1 MISPI
6 DRRFTPLAL
15 APLCAIAA
23 LMASMPAEAKEGDAP
38 TLQQAIGNPAN
49 FRLSGST
56 RLRYEALGGQTRVGF
71 AESEDVFSIRTTLA
85 GEYRTGN
92 VRIGAEMY
100 DSRTYGIATGSSV
113 GTGEVNT
120 FELVQAYL
128 TVDFPEA
135 FGKGSRASMQAGRM
149 MLNIGS
155 RRLIAAD
162 DYRNTTN
169 GYTGI
174 KLDAKLKDGST
185 ATLLY
190 VLPQLRLPD
199 DISSI
204 KDNRPQVDRES
215 FDMQLW
221 GGLLAKPRVLGRT
234 MAEIGYVG
242 FAERDAPGR
251 PTRDRHLQSISAR
264 LMADP
269 APKRW
274 DFEVEGIYQFGSSS
288 SSLLATAPRQ
298 DVSAWFLHADLGYS
312 FPGSLKARLSV
323 EYDYVSGDGPDGA
336 NGRFDTLF
344 GMRRGDFVPAGIYSQ
359 IHRANIST
367 PGLRLEVA
375 PTKRLDGFATYRPM
389 WLADRFDAFSTTGVR
404 DATGRSGDFAGH
416 TIEGRTRWWVL
427 PKALRAEVN
436 GAWMIKGQF
445 LKTAPNAPRT
455 GNTRYIS
462 VAIIA
467 NF

>member
-1 MISPI
+1 MISPAG
-6 DRRFTPLAL
+6 RSFAFALLGATAAL
-15 APLCAIAA
+15 A
-23 LMASMPAEAKEGDAP
+23 ASTPARAREGDMP
-38 TLQQAIGNPAN
+38 TLQQAIGDPDD

-71 AESEDVFSIRTTLA
+71 SASEDVFSIRTIVT
-85 GEYRTGN
+85 GEYRTGD
-92 VRIGAEMY
+92 VRIGAELY
-100 DSRTYGIATGSSV
+100 DSRTYGIEPGSSA

-120 FELVQAYL
+120 VELVQAHV
-128 TVDFPEA
+128 TVDLPAA
-135 FGKGSRASMQAGRM
+135 FGKGSKASVQAGRM

-174 KLDAKLKDGST
+174 RLDAKLKDGST

-190 VLPQLRLPD
+190 VLPQVRLPD
-199 DISSI
+199 DLPSI
-204 KDNRPQVDRES
+204 RNNRAQVDRES
-215 FDMQLW
+215 FDIQLW
-221 GGLLAKPRVLGRT
+221 GGLLAKPRVLGRA

-251 PTRDRHLQSISAR
+251 PTRDRHLQSVSAR
-264 LMADP
+264 VMVDP
-269 APKRW
+269 APSRW
-274 DFEVEGIYQFGSSS
+274 DGEVEGIYQFGSSS
-288 SSLLATAPRQ
+288 GSLLATAPRL

-312 FPGSLKARLSV
+312 FPGRLKARLSV
-323 EYDYVSGDGPDGA
+323 EYDYVSGDGPGGA

-344 GMRRGDFVPAGIYSQ
+344 GMRRGDFVPAGIYAQ

-367 PGLRLEVA
+367 PGIRLEVA

-404 DATGRSGDFAGH
+404 DATGRSGSFAGH
-416 TIEGRTRWWVL
+416 TIEGRARWWVV

-436 GAWMIKGQF
+436 GAWMIKGRF
-445 LKTAPNAPRT
+445 LKTAPNAPDT
-455 GNTRYIS
+455 GNTRY
-462 VAIIA
+462 VALAITA